1 MLKTLTSKERETFA
15 KDCFKILSFNIPN
28 INSLDTLYDHYNKN
42 YQVIHMCKDIYPKG
56 YENMMDLFRKRKEI
70 LKLNNRSVS

>member
-15 KDCFKILSFNIPN
+15 KDCFKILSFNILN
-28 INSLDTLYDHYNKN
+28 IKSLDNLYDHYNKN

-56 YENMMDLFRKRKEI
+56 YENMMDL
-70 LKLNNRSVS
+70 